1 MKKLFILLF
10 NQLETGGS
18 ENIDSFAG
26 GLWAAHR
33 AADLPVTNK
42 ELYFCFSVLLNH
54 FMNNFLIEIVTI
66 AYSLLE

>member
-10 NQLETGGS
+10 DQLQTGGS

-26 GLWAAHR
+26 GLWAGHG

-42 ELYFCFSVLLNH
+42 KLYFCFFVLLNH

-66 AYSLLE
+66 VYSLLE